1 MVCWVFDAQAFGS
14 RPKWTVSHACSM
26 IPWWGARMSQAG
38 KRIPVFALFTD
49 DILERDGV
57 FDFQLLNSW
66 REVVIPKIV
75 SWLFS
80 RLETFE
86 DPKTAHQYVES
97 LVLEVKSSPTWI
109 SSLALKVFFF
119 LFDINMTWPYH
130 LMGAS
135 RWINETSMGWNQRF
149 SLAGSI
155 LPTRAVE
162 QKHVTTWWFQI
173 LFIFTLRGNDPIWLI
188 FFQWVETTN

>member
-14 RPKWTVSHACSM
+14 RPKWTVSHAWSM

-49 DILERDGV
+49 DILGSDGV